1 MTDDTF
7 KDVQFKD
14 VPMFG
19 ELYQYGHK
27 YTEVSQTKV
36 SSDRFGIAETTPDN
50 WVQVKVDD
58 DS

>member
-1 MTDDTF
+1 MNTNDEY

-27 YTEVSQTKV
+27 YVKVSETKV
-36 SSDRFGIAETTPDN
+36 SSEQYGIAETVPDN
-50 WVQVKVDD
+50 WVKVKV
-58 DS
+58 